1 MKLPYYVDEKIKA
14 YAKMSSED
22 RRALL
27 DARLFDVDPLTCPS
41 NYLPLLANEAGV
53 EIAGLEEDAARAM
66 IAGAFAANLKAGTVG
81 GIRSALGAIGDIRIK
96 EKAGFRFDI
105 DLSSEAHA
113 ITPAFS
119 ALVTRT
125 AQQRKNERSILD
137 ELRLGYLVRSRE
149 AIGTGGVGEA
159 SCEALPLEGYTTNMR
174 YTQPVAVGSA
184 GEVYAVTLQGETTW
198 Q

>member
-1 MKLPYYVDEKIKA
+1 MKLPYYVSEALKS
-14 YAKMSSED
+14 YAQMSSED

-27 DARLFDVDPLTCPS
+27 DTRLFDVDPMTCPAV
-41 NYLPLLANEAGV
+41 YLPLLANEAGV
-53 EIAGLEEDAARAM
+53 EIAGLDEDVARKM
-66 IAGAFAANLKAGTVG
+66 IAGAFAANQKAGTVG

-96 EKAGFRFDI
+96 EKAGYRFDI
-105 DLSSEAHA
+105 DLSSEMHA
-113 ITPAFS
+113 ITPAFA

-125 AQQRKNERSILD
+125 AQQRKNERSVLD
-137 ELRLGYLVRSRE
+137 ELRLGYLVRGTE
-149 AIGTGGVGEA
+149 MIGTGGVGEA

-184 GEVYAVTLQGETTW
+184 GEVYAVALQGETTW